1 MDYMSAVFG
10 RTRLPLLEYKR
21 FDKKV
26 YAHIHTFISTS
37 VDRIGL
43 KIVILLW
50 SQPFGRIKHTLG
62 YPVRP

>member
-26 YAHIHTFISTS
+26 YAHVHTYIYLQVSIESDRRSLFYFGANHLDELST
-37 VDRIGL
+37 
-43 KIVILLW
+43 
-50 SQPFGRIKHTLG
+50 H
-62 YPVRP
+62 